1 MTTIGPGGTEPA
13 EDAWRTAILDRL
25 AEDGLKITDPEQ
37 QDTIIGML
45 DAVAFQL
52 SANWL
57 GWLVEQ
63 TDDLAVLDERLGLFG
78 SVLATLVDS
87 ETEQSM
93 LQPTFLTLDEDT
105 FRTLVVLSLATV
117 KYIDWQAQTQAQ
129 AGQADLDE
137 SAGLYAAADEAI
149 GAIIERAAQRT
160 TEGDVAAYIATLT
173 PATFVGALLL
183 AAQDQSE
190 ALGLGIFI

>member
-1 MTTIGPGGTEPA
+1 MTTIGPSGTGPA

-25 AEDGLKITDPEQ
+25 AEEGLKLTEPEQ
-37 QDTIIGML
+37 QDTIVGML

-63 TDDLAVLDERLGLFG
+63 TDDLAILDERLGLFG
-78 SVLATLVDS
+78 SVLATLVNG

-93 LQPTFLTLDEDT
+93 LQPAFLTLDEDT

-129 AGQADLDE
+129 TEDADE

-149 GAIIERAAQRT
+149 GTIVQRAAQKV
-160 TEGDVAAYIATLT
+160 TEAGVTDYIATLT
-173 PATFVGALLL
+173 PSTFVAALLL
-183 AAQDQSE
+183 AAQEQTE
-190 ALGLGIFI
+190 ELGLGIFI

>member
-1 MTTIGPGGTEPA
+1 MTTIGPSGTGPT
-13 EDAWRTAILDRL
+13 EDTWRTAILDRL
-25 AEDGLKITDPEQ
+25 AEEGLKLTEPEQ
-37 QDTIIGML
+37 QETIVGML

-78 SVLATLVDS
+78 SVLATLVNG

-93 LQPTFLTLDEDT
+93 LQPAFLTLDEDT

-129 AGQADLDE
+129 THDVDE

-149 GAIIERAAQRT
+149 GSIVQRAGQKV
-160 TEGDVAAYIATLT
+160 TEADVADYIAALT
-173 PATFVGALLL
+173 PATFVAALLL
-183 AAQDQSE
+183 AAQDRSE
-190 ALGLGIFI
+190 ALGLGIFT

>member
-1 MTTIGPGGTEPA
+1 MTTIGPSGTGPA
-13 EDAWRTAILDRL
+13 EDTWRTAILDRL
-25 AEDGLKITDPEQ
+25 AEEGLKLTEPEQ
-37 QDTIIGML
+37 QETIVGML

-78 SVLATLVDS
+78 SVLATLVNG

-93 LQPTFLTLDEDT
+93 LQPAFLTLDEDT

-129 AGQADLDE
+129 TQDVDE

-149 GAIIERAAQRT
+149 GSIVQRAGQKV
-160 TEGDVAAYIATLT
+160 TEADVADYIAALT
-173 PATFVGALLL
+173 PVTFVAALLL

-190 ALGLGIFI
+190 ALGLGIFT

>member
-1 MTTIGPGGTEPA
+1 MTTIGPSGTGPA
-13 EDAWRTAILDRL
+13 EDTWRTAILDRL
-25 AEDGLKITDPEQ
+25 AEEGLKLTEPEQ
-37 QDTIIGML
+37 QETIVGML

-78 SVLATLVDS
+78 SVLATLVNG

-93 LQPTFLTLDEDT
+93 LQPAFLTLDEDT

-129 AGQADLDE
+129 MQDVDE

-149 GAIIERAAQRT
+149 GSIVQRAGQKV
-160 TEGDVAAYIATLT
+160 TEADVADYIAALT
-173 PATFVGALLL
+173 PVTFVAALLL

-190 ALGLGIFI
+190 ALGLGIFT